1 MSNNNDWNHK
11 EGSYVIQEQGDLGLG
26 LREIDKKYVD
36 KNGNISIP
44 KEDNDSDGFKRIMK

>member
-1 MSNNNDWNHK
+1 MNNNDWKHK

-36 KNGNISIP
+36 KNGNINIP
-44 KEDNDSDGFKRIMK
+44 KNESEDEGFKRIIK